1 MGKGRASPLG
11 EGPSGQ
17 CHIKE
22 ALLSKAAQSGLWL
35 ECIGTVQDMI
45 LEQLIEQALFAAY
58 RVGAYALLHL
68 MDDPALLA
76 IVFC

>member
-1 MGKGRASPLG
+1 MAKIVSSGR
-11 EGPSGQ
+11 
-17 CHIKE
+17 CDFKE

-35 ECIGTVQDMI
+35 ECNGTVQDMI
-45 LEQLIEQALFAAY
+45 FEQLIEQALFTAY